1 MFVHFLKKKLKVLIF
16 VKDSIISLHDANY
29 WSVIVMNTNQL
40 LHYDL
45 LIKHN
50 YFPSR
55 WVRQFVKSVR
65 HFLERMAI
73 HNAFTE

>member
-55 WVRQFVKSVR
+55 
-65 HFLERMAI
+65 
-73 HNAFTE
+73 